1 MATPR
6 VQGSRY
12 RGNKVMFHFDDVV
25 QIAPKGFK
33 PIIVKTKITNKHTQR
48 TQKFSWFG
56 NLPTSTGGN
65 KKKVSL

>member
-48 TQKFSWFG
+48 TQEF
-56 NLPTSTGGN
+56 T
-65 KKKVSL
+65 